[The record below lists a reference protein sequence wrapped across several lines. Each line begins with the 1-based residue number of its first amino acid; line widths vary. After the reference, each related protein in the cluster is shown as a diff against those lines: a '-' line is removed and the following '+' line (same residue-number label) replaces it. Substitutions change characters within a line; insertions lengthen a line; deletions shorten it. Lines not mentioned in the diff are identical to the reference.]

1 MPTILLIEDDIYL
14 QRDLQILLQ
23 KEGYAVLPVSNI
35 AAAKQMLL
43 GFSDISLILLDLWL
57 PDGNGLDLLPWI
69 RQRTRVPLLIL
80 TAADDEQ
87 SVIQGLERGADDYIT
102 KPFRKAE
109 LLSRIRANLR
119 RLEYEK
125 DQTILESSDLVL
137 NPFTHDV
144 TLCDEKLPLTPVE
157 FRLLSLFMEN
167 PGILLS
173 RDRLLTAS
181 AGDFSDEDL
190 EENTLNVR
198 ISRLR
203 MKIGA
208 GFIETVRGFGY
219 RFTGE
224 VRKIHG
230 GML

>member
-23 KEGYAVLPVSNI
+23 KEGYAVLPVSDI
-35 AAAKQMLL
+35 AAAKQILL
-43 GFSDISLILLDLWL
+43 GSSDISLILLDLWL

-87 SVIQGLERGADDYIT
+87 SVVHGLERGADDYIT

-125 DQTILESSDLVL
+125 DQTILESSGLEL

-144 TLCDEKLPLTPVE
+144 TLRDEKLQLTPVE

-181 AGDFSDEDL
+181 AGDYSDEDL